1 MWQSYFDK
9 LFAVFDECIRV
20 LKYSGRIVVNVQPL
34 FSDYIPSHH
43 FISQHFLSRK
53 MIWKGE
59 ILWEKNNYNCKY
71 TAWGSWRSPS
81 NPYLKYT
88 WEFLE
93 VFCKGVMKKEGRRE
107 DSDLTADEFKKWV
120 VGKWSIAPERGMVA
134 HGHPA
139 MFPEE
144 LARRVIKLF
153 SYKGDIVLDP
163 FNGVGTTCAVA
174 KKLERGYLGI
184 DIASDYCKKASKRLD
199 DILL

>member
-1 MWQSYFDK
+1 
-9 LFAVFDECIRV
+9 
-20 LKYSGRIVVNVQPL
+20 
-34 FSDYIPSHH
+34 
-43 FISQHFLSRK
+43 
-53 MIWKGE
+53 
-59 ILWEKNNYNCKY
+59 
-71 TAWGSWRSPS
+71 
-81 NPYLKYT
+81 
-88 WEFLE
+88 
-93 VFCKGVMKKEGRRE
+93 
-107 DSDLTADEFKKWV
+107 
-120 VGKWSIAPERGMVA
+120 MVA